1 MNHTKH
7 LCALAIALAV
17 PITTAA
23 SASAGTPPEAAT
35 ATTTTTTGRTTTVAL
50 ADPGD
55 DRTRVLGEL
64 STEGRTPTWYD
75 PQRLRL
81 ASGGA
86 ATGPHQ
92 SVDSL
97 SPGPWCVY
105 QCIASGVAYAH
116 GDGVELVL
124 KTKVPADIQ
133 LIVCRDDDG
142 DFDCDYLA
150 TDWTLSETEFHWV
163 IDPLPAGT
171 YWVTA
176 GATDATGTSHAFGE
190 FTLS

>member
-1 MNHTKH
+1 MNCTKY
-7 LCALAIALAV
+7 LGTLAIAAGVPLA
-17 PITTAA
+17 AA
-23 SASAGTPPEAAT
+23 SAAGAAPPPSAAA
-35 ATTTTTTGRTTTVAL
+35 ATTTTTVGHAGSL
-50 ADPGD
+50 AWADA
-55 DRTRVLGEL
+55 RVVGEL
-64 STEGRTPTWYD
+64 STEGRAPRWYD
-75 PQRLRL
+75 PQRFPVRSAGI
-81 ASGGA
+81 AS
-86 ATGPHQ
+86 GPHQ

-124 KTKVPADIQ
+124 ETKVPADMQ

-142 DFDCDYLA
+142 DFDCEYLA
-150 TDWTLSETEFHWV
+150 TEWTGSPETEFHWV

-176 GATDATGTSHAFGE
+176 AATDNTGTSHAFGE